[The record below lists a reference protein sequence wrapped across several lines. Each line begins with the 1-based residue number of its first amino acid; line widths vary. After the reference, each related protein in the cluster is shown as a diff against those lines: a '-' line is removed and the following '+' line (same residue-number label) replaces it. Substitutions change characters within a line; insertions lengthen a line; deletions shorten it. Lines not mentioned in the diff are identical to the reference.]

1 MTGAFVAEKQV
12 LPWILCLVLITV
24 AGEEVPCPEGGGI
37 HLSSMRCYWMS
48 EATSSWPEAQHS
60 CRESPGGDLASADS
74 AELQTFLHSSFPVK
88 TTVWVWLKGLR
99 GEGSES
105 AGAVEPVSPARWA
118 GGSEGGCTQMALGA
132 LGQWRRAQCAGRYL
146 YLCEKG
152 LTEALPPMDSY
163 LTGLVHM
170 SGIYTQTQIQ
180 PLLSIPDIGQ
190 QMVEMQLFPGLWF
203 SHAGQLVKV
212 KLVVQPSPLSSL
224 ARVQILRP
232 YCDPNHHLVPPGCS
246 SLLNPFSCCSPVPL
260 CNTTGGCSVGQ
271 YWCHLLEACVPNTS
285 PCSPY
290 DSAAS
295 GRGFALPPRYPAIP
309 PFYHLVADLS
319 LRIRPSS
326 ELQTMSVLLPDAA
339 IMVYPDDII
348 AIQHTRDSGT
358 FLHCRSSE
366 ASRNSS
372 WRQSYLSLRGAEW
385 GGWWQGGLTSP
396 SQGGQWVDG
405 VVCDLSILYIDTF
418 HRGTE
423 LDGIFG
429 STHTETNTPPDVSPL
444 TTAPPPHPRSK
455 FRLNV
460 IHPLPDKNNQ
470 IHVQINTPTLIVV
483 KVLTTQRARS
493 SWSAPVLQTGVPL
506 LSSCP
511 EEVAPSPPG
520 CKRQSPDEWFS
531 SVTLL
536 LPSVG
541 VQVLNISV
549 VDAVS
554 AQSEHSVSVKV
565 CGYEAVTGL
574 SVEPYGRLRM
584 LTDTSQSFTAEV
596 ESGSSVKFTWVI
608 DNLEQFAFEGES
620 YSVAF
625 KRPAEYKL
633 KVTASNPVSS
643 QSLEIFLVA
652 DELTPLAEPEFL
664 FVREV
669 VAVNATHLYT
679 LRVKVDIYLPVTF
692 RWDFGD
698 GIGKVSHTQAA
709 PYQTM
714 DGLVE
719 RGEKQ
724 MFVQDS
730 VNYTYSYSGDL
741 TLHVQVS
748 NQFDDIGAS
757 MKIIVRPKLGH
768 VHISSSPAVPTVN
781 HTLLLEAAAEPSN
794 FGVFYKWDFGDG
806 SKGVQGIHHKVRH
819 TFGSAGLFN
828 VTVCANNTLATLTT
842 RLILEVME
850 EISGLN
856 ISYSEPS
863 EVNSATDFRA
873 KVATGTSLIW
883 DFDFGDGSLLG
894 NLTDGSISHI
904 YKSPGDYTVVVT
916 VSNSVSKA
924 QQSIRVEVYSLAVSG
939 VLPIGCI
946 INGTEAQ
953 LTALVTGKI
962 SFLIF
967 HWQFGDE
974 SPVTVVTGQST
985 AMHSFPRPGI
995 FHVSLTVFSLVSSVS
1010 LNTSVCVE
1018 APITNVTVESSQDAV
1033 AVGEEVCFRVL
1044 VSPDQV
1050 TGYQFKWSSN
1060 SFIPTAKMEN
1070 YQKCFVFK
1078 DEGVEEVS
1086 VMASNNIS
1094 KQTAK
1099 VSITVQKPVSKLSVG
1114 RDSQTDALTVN
1125 SLVSFWVAN
1134 CSGSNVSVLWDFGD
1148 GSLMEPN
1155 HNVSHVFTST
1165 GQFAV
1170 TATASNLVSRESA
1183 SIKVNVL
1190 LPVADVSLHSNQPYA
1205 AVGEETLITAVS
1217 SAISGTSYYWTVDG
1231 LTSTKQ
1237 GTYQFRFAFPKPGV
1251 YQVRVVAQNLV
1262 SRREAAIFIEVF
1274 ERIEGLHIECPS
1286 LTIMKY
1292 APTQEEL
1299 LFIASVTKG
1308 SNVTYHWRAAQS
1320 GINQEITGDGKLF
1333 HLLAETPGGLSVHVR
1348 ASNTLGEATTA
1359 VSLVAVERVTSAHVT
1374 THSNIVALG
1383 KLVNISVSVVTG
1395 SDLEYLWYTNF
1406 DPSPLRTREPFL
1418 LHNCTSLGDCLVTVV
1433 VQNVLSQC
1441 NDTKQLI
1448 VQEDV
1453 HEVDFEIEG
1462 KTRPFYINASA
1473 AISLRGL
1480 VRKGS
1485 DLHWDWEV
1493 RRSKTNIFNATNQ
1506 TFIYTFTH
1514 PDMYQVSLNV
1524 SNGINWQMVS
1534 HRVTVQDGIKDLL
1547 LNISKSSLCSEEEVT
1562 FIPTIS
1568 KGSNV
1573 SFVITLKNK
1582 DWIHSQAILEGQNF
1596 SISLPAGRYFV
1607 TVEAWNLVSSTEV
1620 SSSILVTEHIQGL
1633 RLVNSSSAA
1642 LEALKGIHFKAEVQ
1656 SGFPV
1661 NYTWMLH
1668 LVGSKPTWLIGQEV
1682 IFTPPESG
1690 SLSVSVV
1697 ANNGVCSQMLNE
1709 TASVEWPVK
1718 EIKLVCLSERTF
1730 VGHTVMFSATVRG
1743 GSNLRY
1749 LWDFGDSTKAL
1760 VTDLRTVNHTYYIA
1774 GEYSVVA
1781 KVVNGVSHVSTQ
1793 LHMEV
1798 EELQCSSPQASLV
1811 QSQATIY
1818 RSRPSFFEA
1827 SVDINCSVYKTIYQ
1841 WEIFRGSNFTT
1852 LPGNK
1857 VFLRRQVDAASPL
1870 LLLPRHTLDV
1880 GQYCLVFTV
1889 TLQETP
1895 VYVQRTAI
1903 ITVVHSPLV
1912 AVIKGGSHKLWP
1924 SLSDL
1929 TLDGSESYDP
1939 DAEPGVEDTL
1949 EYHWTFMRAN
1959 STESHFVKQPIES
1972 NNSTVTLFTD
1982 QLHPST
1988 VYIFTLAVHKAGRKA
2003 ASVNQ
2008 TVTVCEAPVL
2018 RVTVEC
2024 VSCSGHSSSQH
2035 ISYNSAIILA
2045 GRCEQCDDQTQYKW
2059 SAEVQTGMTLDLD
2072 DVAPSTG
2079 THSPNLVVR
2088 SGVLQPGLSY
2098 TFTLNVSQPG
2108 GGQWGSA
2115 SQTIQPNNPPHGGV
2129 CDLRPES
2136 DIRLLETVVT
2146 YNCSG
2151 WRDDDSEASQLIYT
2165 FQVAPCQPISTEC
2178 PTLTLYRGTRSTFGS
2193 LVPMGRSGQE
2203 KKQSLITVTV
2213 LVEDHLGSNVIALN
2227 RTLTTENPAMD
2238 EITSEW
2244 LRNKSQ
2250 TEFWALVQHGNPQ
2263 ELIPYSIALSSQ
2275 LNQMT
2280 SERTPQELM
2289 DRREIRVNVSQALA
2303 SLPVS
2308 SILDVD
2314 QISSAL
2320 AQATAV
2326 PDELVCEG
2334 CQEKVL
2340 EAVGRMILVM
2350 EEQMSPGVLAALE
2363 TGRNILHVLG
2373 STLAAVSES
2382 ASASSSHPAYSSSL
2396 LSASTLALSAL
2407 AHAGALMRTLMRSR
2421 VHGEDPLLLS
2431 TPYIN
2436 TVGFQGDPTDLLCT
2450 RQTNQ
2455 SNQHQ
2460 AISSRSSS
2468 ADGSKVCPFH
2478 IPTSLTAHLRSQRS
2492 EVVQVLFSTDG
2503 ALESNPMLSAT
2514 DPPISTSLVAM
2525 ELTTPQGQPIPIRN
2539 LAPEQAIQV
2548 TLPNKYPVGQGDKG
2562 ADGRE
2567 GECRNETCLTVTLPT
2582 EGQLNFTVNAVDG
2595 LDENAGLY
2603 ISFNFSLL
2611 PGSTSV
2617 SSGYVKIE
2625 VSSTVPGT
2633 NASLGS
2639 LEKEWALS
2647 LSAPTSSSE
2656 ETIFLSPLLHGTD
2669 EPLSVNLTSSVP
2681 EGGPVHVSVCV
2692 FSSLCQYYSVEER
2705 RWSSEGLQPLE
2716 GSTLQAAHC
2725 LTQHLTIFGASL
2737 FVHPGAVVLLPP
2749 SGGPVRNSVVGIV
2762 CAVLVLTH
2770 LLVGLIAHKLDHL
2783 DSLRLSQVP
2792 LCGRPGLYHYRV
2804 LVKTGWRRGAGT
2816 TAHVGISLYGV
2827 NKSGS
2832 RHLQRDGAFQ
2842 PGSLDQFHLETDDNL
2857 GEVWK
2862 IRIWHDNTGL
2872 DPSWYV
2878 QHVVVWDPQTDHMFF
2893 FVLEDWLS
2901 VENQKNDTVE
2911 KEVLASCPEELRGF
2925 RRVLTSQL
2933 MFGVKERHLWLS
2945 LWERPAHSR
2954 FTRGQRVTCG
2964 ALMLHLYLALGAL
2977 WFGAVGSKGISGP
2990 VSAQLL
2996 VNMETVAMGMTVAAL
3011 VFPLQCFLC
3020 FLFRKA
3026 HSQVTVDISVP
3037 PSPICHSVEM
3047 DVYFGQS
3054 KLSSSSLLSLPD
3066 SSSPTRGSP
3075 SSLLES
3081 KMFDSSILDFWASSG
3096 LAPQT
3101 DRDVVAW
3108 PSCDS
3113 LLNLPVDL
3121 CPAKMTP
3128 AHELCKS
3135 SPTLGPTRQLR
3146 RKKALMQLCLASP
3159 SSPDT
3164 PITHYPLSKET
3175 SESYPSP
3182 TAADQ
3187 ELLTMNANPVQ
3198 THNHN
3203 LTTFLTLSEE
3213 DLLMSIAAAAAAAED
3228 RTHKTNSN
3236 SDSGRDSPRTTS
3248 SFTATQSTSCSSWS
3262 DQSEDKSLCGA
3273 EILMPDSQSSSQYEA
3288 GLYKCPSVLSVDS
3301 VASTFLP
3308 SPSPDSTRS
3317 SSTTRIGVSRGQPRW
3332 LLPPWTL
3339 RVIYPLVAA
3348 LLGACLAV
3356 VGLYGTFF
3364 SRNVVLMWLISAFSA
3379 FLTSA
3384 LLLEP
3389 LKVCVQALIY
3399 TVLWRPVDP
3408 EVEDQLAQE
3417 TTVVR
3422 AFGEHSAKV
3431 RPPCG
3436 YGLLQAKDEARK
3448 VRALRSLMRHC
3459 VCQLLFLLLVLMV
3472 NYQDGV
3478 EERQGRLLQSALRG
3492 HLRTAPLGA
3501 PNLTSLRD
3509 WSDAEQ
3515 WINHTLVP
3523 QLHQNPSLRLVGLP
3537 QLQYT
3542 GTLGHAADVLLGNS
3556 SERTRQLLAD
3566 LHMMDWGKKMFET
3579 LSIDFT
3585 HYNKDSG
3592 LFVCVSIQLQW
3603 AHTQRVT
3610 SFLSIHPLL
3619 IPSPSSGLDFRVA
3632 LTVLLLISAL
3642 LILLSELWSMVT
3654 EHAQYL
3660 HHCRHWFQLFL
3671 AFLLLATAILQ
3682 FCFLSRASSCV
3693 SELRNRP
3700 DNFIDFHKAALL
3712 AQRSSQCAAVLLTL
3726 LVLKLLGTLRFVR
3739 RWLVI
3744 GRVLQR
3750 AWGEL
3755 WAVTVLLLL
3764 LLMLCTHLGNML
3776 FSHSVEGFQSVHEAG
3791 VSVLS
3796 VLRGRIAR
3804 QRLCKVHT
3812 VLGPLHG
3819 LLLMGG
3825 GLWLLARLCG
3835 AVLIRAYRAEQ
3846 AELYHPTIEPQDYEM
3861 VEFFIKRLKL
3871 WMGLS
3876 KAKEFRHSVKFEGMD
3891 IPPSRSSQESRLSTL
3906 SSTLPSYRSPSLS
3919 SSFSSPRPLSS
3930 ALSVRSEDSS
3940 VSEPG
3945 FDVLPYLDRLLP
3957 SVGALL
3963 SHFDRVNQITE
3974 DVHNLEMKLE
3984 EAQTRRRE
3992 RWISNDKQ
4000 SAERFEEST
4009 TNPKEPEAG
4018 MNTGEIRHRKTSL
4031 LYPKPR
4037 VSLPS
4042 SFSFNLS
4049 TLHSSAASICIF
4061 PRTRGSCFE
4070 SDSVLPQ
4077 ASSDNHSSDTAKS
4090 ASGICGLYPAGSPSF
4105 GEFPRRR
4112 AWHSG
4117 SSHSAD
4123 AAQRAFQL
4131 SGGAPLCGN
4140 GGEHLT
4146 YMNDRP
4152 RSEEGVK
4159 RRISDGVPVKRKAW
4173 ISEGP
4178 ETEQD

>member
-1 MTGAFVAEKQV
+1 MTGTLVAEKQV

-24 AGEEVPCPEGGGI
+24 AGEEVPCPEGGRI
-37 HLSSMRCYWMS
+37 HLSSVRCYWMS
-48 EATSSWPEAQHS
+48 EVTSSWSEAQHS
-60 CRESPGGDLASADS
+60 CRETPGGDLASADTP
-74 AELQTFLHSSFPVK
+74 ELQTFIHYSFPAK
-88 TTVWVWLKGLR
+88 TTVWVWMR
-99 GEGSES
+99 GEGSEK
-105 AGAVEPVSPARWA
+105 AGVVEPVSPARWA
-118 GGSEGGCTQMALGA
+118 GGSERGCTQIALGSMR
-132 LGQWRRAQCAGRYL
+132 QWRRAQCAGRYL

-163 LTGLVHM
+163 LTGWVHM

-180 PLLSIPDIGQ
+180 PLLSVPDIGQ
-190 QMVEMQLFPGLWF
+190 HTVEMQLFPGLWF

-212 KLVVQPSPLSSL
+212 KLVVQPSPQSSL

-260 CNTTGGCSVGQ
+260 CNTTGGCSMGQ

-290 DSAAS
+290 DFAAS

-319 LRIRPSS
+319 LRINPSS
-326 ELQTMSVLLPDAA
+326 ELKTLSVLLPDAA

-348 AIQHTRDSGT
+348 ALQHTRDSGT

-366 ASRNSS
+366 ASQNSP
-372 WRQSYLSLRGAEW
+372 WRQSYLSLRGAQW
-385 GGWWQGGLTSP
+385 GGWWQGGLTSL
-396 SQGGQWVDG
+396 SEGSQWVDG
-405 VVCDLSILYIDTF
+405 VVCDLSILYIDTL

-429 STHTETNTPPDVSPL
+429 FTHTETNTPPDVSLL
-444 TTAPPPHPRSK
+444 TTAPPPDPRSK
-455 FRLNV
+455 FRLN
-460 IHPLPDKNNQ
+460 IILPLPDKKNQ

-483 KVLTTQRARS
+483 KVLSAQRARS
-493 SWSAPVLQTGVPL
+493 SWSAPVLQTGVPF

-511 EEVAPSPPG
+511 EEVAPSQPG

-541 VQVLNISV
+541 VQMLNISV
-549 VDAVS
+549 VDEVS
-554 AQSEHSVSVKV
+554 AQSVQSVSVRV

-574 SVEPYGRLRM
+574 SVEPHGRLRM
-584 LTDTSQSFTAEV
+584 LTDTSQSFTAKV
-596 ESGSSVKFTWVI
+596 EHGSAVTFTWVI
-608 DNLEQFAFEGES
+608 DNLEQFAYEGES

-643 QSLEIFLVA
+643 QSLEILLIA
-652 DELTPLAEPEFL
+652 DEMSPMAEPELL

-669 VAVNATHLYT
+669 IAVNVTHLYT
-679 LRVKVDIYLPVTF
+679 LRVKVDISLPVTF
-692 RWDFGD
+692 GWDFGD
-698 GIGKVSHTQAA
+698 GSEKVSHTQAA

-714 DGLVE
+714 DGLME
-719 RGEKQ
+719 SGEKQ
-724 MFVQDS
+724 MYVQDS
-730 VNYTYSYSGDL
+730 VNYTYSSPGDL

-748 NQFDDIGAS
+748 NQFEDIGTS
-757 MKIIVRPKLGH
+757 MKIIVRPELGH
-768 VHISSSPAVPTVN
+768 VHISSSPVVPTVN
-781 HTLLLEAAAEPSN
+781 HTLLLEAAAEPST
-794 FGVFYKWDFGDG
+794 FGVFYRWDFGDG
-806 SKGVQGIHHKVRH
+806 SKGVQGIHHKVNH
-819 TFGSAGLFN
+819 TFTSAGLYN
-828 VTVCANNTLATLTT
+828 VTVCVNNTLTALTT
-842 RLILEVME
+842 WLILEVME
-850 EISGLN
+850 EISGLT
-856 ISYSEPS
+856 ISYSEPN

-883 DFDFGDGSLLG
+883 DFDCGDGSLQG
-894 NLTDGSISHI
+894 TLTDGSISHI
-904 YKSPGDYTVVVT
+904 YKFPGNYTVVVI

-939 VLPIGCI
+939 ILPIECI
-946 INGTEAQ
+946 INGTDTQ

-967 HWQFGDE
+967 HWRFGDG
-974 SPVTVVTGQST
+974 SPVAVVAGQST

-995 FHVSLTVFSLVSSVS
+995 FNVSLTVFSSVSSVS
-1010 LNTSVCVE
+1010 INTSVCVE
-1018 APITNVTVESSQDAV
+1018 APITSMTVQSSQDVV

-1044 VSPDQV
+1044 VSPKQM
-1050 TGYQFKWSSN
+1050 TGYQFKWFSN
-1060 SFIPTAKMEN
+1060 SFTPAAKTETS
-1070 YQKCFVFK
+1070 QECFVCE
-1078 DEGVEEVS
+1078 DEGVEELS
-1086 VMASNNIS
+1086 VMASNNVS
-1094 KQTAK
+1094 NQTAK
-1099 VSITVQKPVSKLSVG
+1099 VSITIQKPVSKLSVG
-1114 RDSQTDALTVN
+1114 HDSQSDTLTLN
-1125 SLVSFWVAN
+1125 TLVSFWVAN
-1134 CSGSNVSVLWDFGD
+1134 CSGSHVSVQWDFGD
-1148 GSLMEPN
+1148 GSPIEQN
-1155 HNVSHVFTST
+1155 ENVSHVFTST
-1165 GQFAV
+1165 GQFTV
-1170 TATASNLVSRESA
+1170 TATASNMVSRESA

-1190 LPVADVSLHSNQPYA
+1190 LPVADLTLHSNQPYA
-1205 AVGEETLITAVS
+1205 VVGEETLITAVS
-1217 SAISGTSYYWTVDG
+1217 SAVSSTSFYWTVDG
-1231 LTSTKQ
+1231 LTSTKT
-1237 GTYQFRFAFPKPGV
+1237 GTYQFKFAFPEPGV

-1262 SRREAAIFIEVF
+1262 SRMEAAILIEVL
-1274 ERIEGLHIECPS
+1274 ERIEGLHIDCPS
-1286 LTIMKY
+1286 LTNMKY

-1299 LFIASVTKG
+1299 LFLASVTKG
-1308 SNVTYHWRAAQS
+1308 SNVMYHWLAAQS

-1348 ASNTLGEATTA
+1348 ASNTLGEATTT
-1359 VSLVAVERVTSAHVT
+1359 VSLVAVERVTSACVA

-1395 SDLEYLWYTNF
+1395 SDLEYLWYMNF
-1406 DPSPLRTREPFL
+1406 DPSPLRTHVPFL
-1418 LHNCTSLGDCLVTVV
+1418 LHNFTSLDDGLVTVV

-1448 VQEDV
+1448 VQEGV
-1453 HEVDFEIEG
+1453 QEVDFEIEG
-1462 KTRPFYINASA
+1462 KTRPFHISASA
-1473 AISLRGL
+1473 AVSLRGL
-1480 VRKGS
+1480 IRKGS
-1485 DLHWDWEV
+1485 DLHWNWEV
-1493 RRSKTNIFNATNQ
+1493 RRFKTNIFDATNQ
-1506 TFIYTFTH
+1506 TFIYTFTN
-1514 PDMYQVSLNV
+1514 PDIYQVSLNV

-1534 HRVTVQDGIKDLL
+1534 HRITVQDGIKDLQ
-1547 LNISKSSLCSEEEVT
+1547 LNISKSSLCSEEEAT

-1582 DWIHSQAILEGQNF
+1582 DWIHSQTILEGQN
-1596 SISLPAGRYFV
+1596 SSLSLSAGRYSV

-1620 SSSILVTEHIQGL
+1620 SSSILVTERIQGL

-1642 LEALKGIHFKAEVQ
+1642 LEALKGTHFKAEVQ

-1661 NYTWMLH
+1661 IYTWMFH
-1668 LVGSKPTWLIGQEV
+1668 LVGLKPTWLIGQEV

-1690 SLSVSVV
+1690 SLSISVV
-1697 ANNGVCSQMLNE
+1697 ASNGVCSQMLNE

-1718 EIKLVCLSERTF
+1718 EIKLVCLSERIF
-1730 VGHTVMFSATVRG
+1730 VGHAVMFSATVSG
-1743 GSNLRY
+1743 GSNVRY

-1774 GEYSVVA
+1774 GKYSVMA
-1781 KVVNGVSHVSTQ
+1781 RVVNSVSHVSTQ
-1793 LHMEV
+1793 LHLEV
-1798 EELQCSSPQASLV
+1798 EELQCSSPQVSLV
-1811 QSQATIY
+1811 QSQSTIY

-1827 SVDINCSVYKTIYQ
+1827 SVDVNCSVYKTMYQ
-1841 WEIFRGSNFTT
+1841 WDIYRGSDFTT
-1852 LPGNK
+1852 LSGNK
-1857 VFLRRQVDAASPL
+1857 VFLRSQVDAASPL
-1870 LLLPRHTLDV
+1870 LLLQRHTLDV

-1895 VYVQRTAI
+1895 VFVQRTTI

-1912 AVIKGGSHKLWP
+1912 PVIKGGSHKLWP
-1924 SLSDL
+1924 SLSNL

-1959 STESHFVKQPIES
+1959 SAQSHFVKQPIES
-1972 NNSTVTLFTD
+1972 NNSRMTLFTE
-1982 QLHPST
+1982 QLHPGS
-1988 VYIFTLAVHKAGRKA
+1988 VYIFTLTVHKAGRKH

-2018 RVTVEC
+2018 HVTVEC
-2024 VSCSGHSSSQH
+2024 VSCYGHSSSQH
-2035 ISYNSAIILA
+2035 SYNSAIIMA
-2045 GRCEQCDDQTQYKW
+2045 GRCEQCDDQIQFKW
-2059 SAEVQTGMTLDLD
+2059 SAEVQTGVTLDLD

-2088 SGVLQPGLSY
+2088 SGVLKPGLSY

-2115 SQTIQPNNPPHGGV
+2115 SQTILPNNPPHGGL

-2136 DIRLLETVVT
+2136 DVRLLETVVT

-2151 WRDDDSEASQLIYT
+2151 WRDDEGEASQLIYT
-2165 FQVAPCQPISTEC
+2165 FQVAPCQPISTMC

-2193 LVPMGRSGQE
+2193 LVPMGQSGQE
-2203 KKQSLITVTV
+2203 KKLSLITVTV

-2227 RTLTTENPAMD
+2227 RTLTIENPAVD

-2250 TEFWALVQHGNPQ
+2250 TELWALVQHGNPQ
-2263 ELIPYSIALSSQ
+2263 ELIPYTIALTSQ
-2275 LNQMT
+2275 LNQMA

-2308 SILDVD
+2308 SLMDVD

-2320 AQATAV
+2320 ARASAV

-2340 EAVGRMILVM
+2340 EAVGKMILVM
-2350 EEQMSPGVLAALE
+2350 EEQMSPGVSSALE

-2382 ASASSSHPAYSSSL
+2382 ANASSSHPAYSSSL
-2396 LSASTLALSAL
+2396 PSASTLALSAV
-2407 AHAGALMRTLMRSR
+2407 AHAGALMRTLMHSR

-2450 RQTNQ
+2450 HQTNQ

-2460 AISSRSSS
+2460 VISSRSSS
-2468 ADGSKVCPFH
+2468 TDGSKICPFN

-2492 EVVQVLFSTDG
+2492 EVVQVLFGTDG
-2503 ALESNPMLSAT
+2503 ALEANPMLSEA

-2548 TLPNKYPVGQGDKG
+2548 TLPHKYPVGQGDEG
-2562 ADGRE
+2562 GDGRE
-2567 GECRNETCLTVTLPT
+2567 DENRNETCLTVTLPT
-2582 EGQLNFTVNAVDG
+2582 EGQLNFTVKAVDG
-2595 LDENAGLY
+2595 LNENAGLY

-2611 PGSTSV
+2611 PGATSV
-2617 SSGYVKIE
+2617 SLGYVKIE

-2633 NASLGS
+2633 NASQGS
-2639 LEKEWALS
+2639 LEKEWALT
-2647 LSAPTSSSE
+2647 LSAPTTSSE

-2669 EPLSVNLTSSVP
+2669 EPLSINLTSSVP
-2681 EGGPVHVSVCV
+2681 DGGPVHVSVCV
-2692 FSSLCQYYSVEER
+2692 FSSLCQYYSVKER

-2749 SGGPVRNSVVGIV
+2749 SGGPMRNSVVGIV

-2804 LVKTGWRRGAGT
+2804 LVKTGWRHGAGT

-2842 PGSLDQFHLETDDNL
+2842 RGSLDQFHLETDDNL

-2872 DPSWYV
+2872 DPSWYI

-2901 VENQKNDTVE
+2901 VENQKNETVE
-2911 KEVLASCPEELRGF
+2911 KEILASCPEELSGF
-2925 RRVLTSQL
+2925 RRILTSQL
-2933 MFGVKERHLWLS
+2933 MFGVIERHLWLS

-2996 VNMETVAMGMTVAAL
+2996 MNVETVAVGMTVAAL
-3011 VFPLQCFLC
+3011 AFPLQCFLC

-3026 HSQVTVDISVP
+3026 HSQVTVDMSVP
-3037 PSPICHSVEM
+3037 PSPVCHSVEM
-3047 DVYFGQS
+3047 DNNLGQS

-3066 SSSPTRGSP
+3066 SSSPFRESP

-3081 KMFDSSILDFWASSG
+3081 KGLDSSILDFWAASG

-3101 DRDVVAW
+3101 DRDVVTW

-3113 LLNLPVDL
+3113 LLNLPDDL
-3121 CPAKMTP
+3121 CPTKMTS

-3159 SSPDT
+3159 SSPHT
-3164 PITHYPLSKET
+3164 PITLVPSSHKYPLSKET

-3187 ELLTMNANPVQ
+3187 EVLTVNAHPVQ
-3198 THNHN
+3198 THNHH
-3203 LTTFLTLSEE
+3203 LISFLTLSEE
-3213 DLLMSIAAAAAAAED
+3213 DLLMSIAAAAAED
-3228 RTHKTNSN
+3228 TTHKTNSN

-3248 SFTATQSTSCSSWS
+3248 SYTATQSTSCSSWS

-3273 EILMPDSQSSSQYEA
+3273 EILMPDSQSSSQYGT

-3317 SSTTRIGVSRGQPRW
+3317 TSTTRIGVSRGQPCW
-3332 LLPPWTL
+3332 LLPRWTL
-3339 RVIYPLVAA
+3339 RVIYPLVAV

-3356 VGLYGTFF
+3356 VGLYGPFF

-3389 LKVCVQALIY
+3389 LKVCAQALIY

-3408 EVEDQLAQE
+3408 EVEDQLSQE

-3448 VRALRSLMRHC
+3448 VRALRTLMRHC

-3472 NYQDGV
+3472 NYQDSV
-3478 EERQGRLLQSALRG
+3478 EERQGRLLQSALRC

-3501 PNLTSLRD
+3501 PNLTSLTD

-3515 WINHTLVP
+3515 WINRTLVP
-3523 QLHQNPSLRLVGLP
+3523 KLHQNPSLRLVGLP
-3537 QLQYT
+3537 RLQYT
-3542 GTLGHAADVLLGNS
+3542 HALGHMTGILLGNS

-3566 LHMMDWGKKMFET
+3566 LHMMDWGKKMFQS

-3585 HYNKDSG
+3585 HYNRDSG

-3603 AHTQRVT
+3603 TQTQRVT
-3610 SFLSIHPLL
+3610 AFLSIHPLL

-3642 LILLSELWSMVT
+3642 LLLLSELWSMVT

-3671 AFLLLATAILQ
+3671 ALLSLATAILQ
-3682 FCFLSRASSCV
+3682 FCFLSHASSCV
-3693 SELRNRP
+3693 SELRNQP
-3700 DNFIDFHKAALL
+3700 DNFINFNNAALL

-3755 WAVTVLLLL
+3755 WALTVLLLL
-3764 LLMLCTHLGNML
+3764 LLMLCTHLGHML
-3776 FSHSVEGFQSVHEAG
+3776 FSQSVEGFQSVHEAG

-3804 QRLCKVHT
+3804 QRLFKVHT

-3825 GLWLLARLCG
+3825 GVWLLARLCG

-3891 IPPSRSSQESRLSTL
+3891 IPPSRSSQESRLSTV

-3940 VSEPG
+3940 VSESG
-3945 FDVLPYLDRLLP
+3945 FDVSPYLDRLLP
-3957 SVGALL
+3957 SVSTLL

-3974 DVHNLEMKLE
+3974 DVHNLEIKLE
-3984 EAQTRRRE
+3984 EAQTRRRK

-4000 SAERFEEST
+4000 SAERFKEST

-4049 TLHSSAASICIF
+4049 TLHSSAASLCIF

-4070 SDSVLPQ
+4070 SHSVLPPV
-4077 ASSDNHSSDTAKS
+4077 SSDKHSSDAANS
-4090 ASGICGLYPAGSPSF
+4090 ASGICGLYPAGSLSF
-4105 GEFPRRR
+4105 GEYPRRR

-4123 AAQRAFQL
+4123 AAQRAFQF
-4131 SGGAPLCGN
+4131 SGGPPPCGN
-4140 GGEHLT
+4140 GIGNLT

-4152 RSEEGVK
+4152 RSEEGAK

-4178 ETEQD
+4178 ESEQD

>member
-1 MTGAFVAEKQV
+1 MTGALVAEKQM

-24 AGEEVPCPEGGGI
+24 AGEEAPCPEGGGI
-37 HLSSMRCYWMS
+37 HISMRCYWMS
-48 EATSSWPEAQHS
+48 EATSSWSEAQRS
-60 CRESPGGDLASADS
+60 CRETPGGDLASADS
-74 AELQTFLHSSFPVK
+74 PELQTFIHSSFPVK

-99 GEGSES
+99 GEGSEQ
-105 AGAVEPVSPARWA
+105 AGVVEPVSPARWA
-118 GGSEGGCTQMALGA
+118 GG
-132 LGQWRRAQCAGRYL
+132 
-146 YLCEKG
+146 K
-152 LTEALPPMDSY
+152 ALPPMDSY

-190 QMVEMQLFPGLWF
+190 HTVEMQLFPGLWF
-203 SHAGQLVKV
+203 NHAGQLVKLQ
-212 KLVVQPSPLSSL
+212 LVVQPSPLSSM

-260 CNTTGGCSVGQ
+260 CNTTGGCTVGQ

-295 GRGFALPPRYPAIP
+295 GRGFALPPRYPPIP

-319 LRIRPSS
+319 LRINPTS
-326 ELQTMSVLLPDAA
+326 ELQTMSVLLPDPA

-385 GGWWQGGLTSP
+385 GGWWQGGLTSL

-418 HRGTE
+418 NRGTE
-423 LDGIFG
+423 LDGIIG
-429 STHTETNTPPDVSPL
+429 STHTETITPPDVSPL

-455 FRLNV
+455 FRLDV
-460 IHPLPDKNNQ
+460 IHPLPDQKNQ

-483 KVLTTQRARS
+483 KVLAPQRARS
-493 SWSAPVLQTGVPL
+493 SWSAPVLRTGIPL

-520 CKRQSPDEWFS
+520 CERQSPDEWFS
-531 SVTLL
+531 SVTFV

-549 VDAVS
+549 VD
-554 AQSEHSVSVKV
+554 E
-565 CGYEAVTGL
+565 
-574 SVEPYGRLRM
+574 
-584 LTDTSQSFTAEV
+584 SFTAKV
-596 ESGSSVKFTWVI
+596 ASGSSVKFTWVI

-625 KRPAEYKL
+625 KRPAEYNL

-643 QSLEIFLVA
+643 QSLEIILVA
-652 DELTPLAEPEFL
+652 DEPTPLAEPEFL

-679 LRVKVDIYLPVTF
+679 FRVKVDISLPVTF

-698 GIGKVSHTQAA
+698 GRGKVSHTQAA

-714 DGLVE
+714 DGLIE
-719 RGEKQ
+719 SGEKQ

-730 VNYTYSYSGDL
+730 
-741 TLHVQVS
+741 
-748 NQFDDIGAS
+748 
-757 MKIIVRPKLGH
+757 
-768 VHISSSPAVPTVN
+768 
-781 HTLLLEAAAEPSN
+781 
-794 FGVFYKWDFGDG
+794 
-806 SKGVQGIHHKVRH
+806 
-819 TFGSAGLFN
+819 
-828 VTVCANNTLATLTT
+828 
-842 RLILEVME
+842 
-850 EISGLN
+850 
-856 ISYSEPS
+856 
-863 EVNSATDFRA
+863 
-873 KVATGTSLIW
+873 
-883 DFDFGDGSLLG
+883 
-894 NLTDGSISHI
+894 
-904 YKSPGDYTVVVT
+904 
-916 VSNSVSKA
+916 
-924 QQSIRVEVYSLAVSG
+924 
-939 VLPIGCI
+939 
-946 INGTEAQ
+946 
-953 LTALVTGKI
+953 
-962 SFLIF
+962 
-967 HWQFGDE
+967 
-974 SPVTVVTGQST
+974 
-985 AMHSFPRPGI
+985 
-995 FHVSLTVFSLVSSVS
+995 
-1010 LNTSVCVE
+1010 
-1018 APITNVTVESSQDAV
+1018 
-1033 AVGEEVCFRVL
+1033 
-1044 VSPDQV
+1044 
-1050 TGYQFKWSSN
+1050 
-1060 SFIPTAKMEN
+1060 
-1070 YQKCFVFK
+1070 
-1078 DEGVEEVS
+1078 
-1086 VMASNNIS
+1086 
-1094 KQTAK
+1094 
-1099 VSITVQKPVSKLSVG
+1099 
-1114 RDSQTDALTVN
+1114 
-1125 SLVSFWVAN
+1125 
-1134 CSGSNVSVLWDFGD
+1134 
-1148 GSLMEPN
+1148 
-1155 HNVSHVFTST
+1155 
-1165 GQFAV
+1165 
-1170 TATASNLVSRESA
+1170 
-1183 SIKVNVL
+1183 
-1190 LPVADVSLHSNQPYA
+1190 
-1205 AVGEETLITAVS
+1205 
-1217 SAISGTSYYWTVDG
+1217 
-1231 LTSTKQ
+1231 
-1237 GTYQFRFAFPKPGV
+1237 
-1251 YQVRVVAQNLV
+1251 
-1262 SRREAAIFIEVF
+1262 
-1274 ERIEGLHIECPS
+1274 
-1286 LTIMKY
+1286 
-1292 APTQEEL
+1292 
-1299 LFIASVTKG
+1299 
-1308 SNVTYHWRAAQS
+1308 
-1320 GINQEITGDGKLF
+1320 
-1333 HLLAETPGGLSVHVR
+1333 
-1348 ASNTLGEATTA
+1348 
-1359 VSLVAVERVTSAHVT
+1359 
-1374 THSNIVALG
+1374 
-1383 KLVNISVSVVTG
+1383 
-1395 SDLEYLWYTNF
+1395 
-1406 DPSPLRTREPFL
+1406 
-1418 LHNCTSLGDCLVTVV
+1418 
-1433 VQNVLSQC
+1433 
-1441 NDTKQLI
+1441 
-1448 VQEDV
+1448 
-1453 HEVDFEIEG
+1453 
-1462 KTRPFYINASA
+1462 
-1473 AISLRGL
+1473 
-1480 VRKGS
+1480 
-1485 DLHWDWEV
+1485 
-1493 RRSKTNIFNATNQ
+1493 
-1506 TFIYTFTH
+1506 
-1514 PDMYQVSLNV
+1514 
-1524 SNGINWQMVS
+1524 
-1534 HRVTVQDGIKDLL
+1534 
-1547 LNISKSSLCSEEEVT
+1547 
-1562 FIPTIS
+1562 
-1568 KGSNV
+1568 
-1573 SFVITLKNK
+1573 
-1582 DWIHSQAILEGQNF
+1582 
-1596 SISLPAGRYFV
+1596 
-1607 TVEAWNLVSSTEV
+1607 
-1620 SSSILVTEHIQGL
+1620 
-1633 RLVNSSSAA
+1633 
-1642 LEALKGIHFKAEVQ
+1642 
-1656 SGFPV
+1656 
-1661 NYTWMLH
+1661 
-1668 LVGSKPTWLIGQEV
+1668 
-1682 IFTPPESG
+1682 
-1690 SLSVSVV
+1690 
-1697 ANNGVCSQMLNE
+1697 
-1709 TASVEWPVK
+1709 
-1718 EIKLVCLSERTF
+1718 
-1730 VGHTVMFSATVRG
+1730 
-1743 GSNLRY
+1743 
-1749 LWDFGDSTKAL
+1749 
-1760 VTDLRTVNHTYYIA
+1760 
-1774 GEYSVVA
+1774 
-1781 KVVNGVSHVSTQ
+1781 
-1793 LHMEV
+1793 
-1798 EELQCSSPQASLV
+1798 
-1811 QSQATIY
+1811 
-1818 RSRPSFFEA
+1818 
-1827 SVDINCSVYKTIYQ
+1827 
-1841 WEIFRGSNFTT
+1841 
-1852 LPGNK
+1852 
-1857 VFLRRQVDAASPL
+1857 
-1870 LLLPRHTLDV
+1870 
-1880 GQYCLVFTV
+1880 
-1889 TLQETP
+1889 ETP

-1912 AVIKGGSHKLWP
+1912 AVIMGGSHKLWP
-1924 SLSDL
+1924 SLRDL

-1939 DAEPGVEDTL
+1939 DTEPGVEDTL
-1949 EYHWTFMRAN
+1949 EYHWTIMRA
-1959 STESHFVKQPIES
+1959 
-1972 NNSTVTLFTD
+1972 
-1982 QLHPST
+1982 
-1988 VYIFTLAVHKAGRKA
+1988 
-2003 ASVNQ
+2003 
-2008 TVTVCEAPVL
+2008 
-2018 RVTVEC
+2018 
-2024 VSCSGHSSSQH
+2024 
-2035 ISYNSAIILA
+2035 
-2045 GRCEQCDDQTQYKW
+2045 YKW

-2072 DVAPSTG
+2072 KVAPSTG

-2115 SQTIQPNNPPHGGV
+2115 SQTIQPNNPPHGGL
-2129 CDLRPES
+2129 CDLSPQS
-2136 DIRLLETVVT
+2136 GIRLLETVVT

-2151 WRDDDSEASQLIYT
+2151 WRDDDSEATQLIYT

-2203 KKQSLITVTV
+2203 QELSLITVTV

-2227 RTLTTENPAMD
+2227 RTLTTKNSAMD

-2244 LRNKSQ
+2244 LRNKSR
-2250 TEFWALVQHGNPQ
+2250 TELWALVQQGNPQ

-2275 LNQMT
+2275 LNQMK
-2280 SERTPQELM
+2280 SERTTQELM

-2308 SILDVD
+2308 SIPDVD

-2320 AQATAV
+2320 AQATV
-2326 PDELVCEG
+2326 IPDELVCEG

-2350 EEQMSPGVLAALE
+2350 EEQMSPGVLSALE

-2382 ASASSSHPAYSSSL
+2382 ASASSSHPVYSSSL
-2396 LSASTLALSAL
+2396 QSASTLALSAL

-2450 RQTNQ
+2450 HQTNQ

-2460 AISSRSSS
+2460 VVSSRSSS
-2468 ADGSKVCPFH
+2468 SDGSKICPFH
-2478 IPTSLTAHLRSQRS
+2478 IPRSLTAHLRSQRS
-2492 EVVQVLFSTDG
+2492 EVVQVLFGTDG
-2503 ALESNPMLSAT
+2503 ALESNPLLSAA

-2525 ELTTPQGQPIPIRN
+2525 ELTTPQGQPIPIRD

-2548 TLPNKYPVGQGDKG
+2548 TLPHKNPVGQGDKG
-2562 ADGRE
+2562 ADVRA
-2567 GECRNETCLTVTLPT
+2567 GENRNETCLTVTLPT
-2582 EGQLNFTVNAVDG
+2582 EGQLNFTVKAVDG
-2595 LDENAGLY
+2595 LDEHAGLY

-2617 SSGYVKIE
+2617 SSGHVKIE
-2625 VSSTVPGT
+2625 VSSTVTGT

-2639 LEKEWALS
+2639 LEKEWALT

-2725 LTQHLTIFGASL
+2725 RTQHLTIFGASL

-2762 CAVLVLTH
+2762 CAILVLTH

-2842 PGSLDQFHLETDDNL
+2842 CGSLDQFHLETDDNL

-2872 DPSWYV
+2872 EPSWYV

-2893 FVLEDWLS
+2893 FLLEDWLS
-2901 VENQKNDTVE
+2901 VENQKNDTVQ
-2911 KEVLASCPEELRGF
+2911 KEVLASCPEELSGF

-2945 LWERPAHSR
+2945 LWDRPAHSR

-3011 VFPLQCFLC
+3011 VFPFQCFLC

-3026 HSQVTVDISVP
+3026 HSQVTVDMSVP

-3047 DVYFGQS
+3047 DIYFGQS

-3066 SSSPTRGSP
+3066 SSSLTQGSP

-3081 KMFDSSILDFWASSG
+3081 KVLDSSILDFWAASG

-3121 CPAKMTP
+3121 CPTKMTP
-3128 AHELCKS
+3128 AHELCTS
-3135 SPTLGPTRQLR
+3135 SPTLGPTRRLR

-3159 SSPDT
+3159 SSADT
-3164 PITHYPLSKET
+3164 PITLVPSYPLSKEP
-3175 SESYPSP
+3175 SDSYPSP

-3203 LTTFLTLSEE
+3203 LTQFLTLSEE
-3213 DLLMSIAAAAAAAED
+3213 DLLMSIAAAAAED
-3228 RTHKTNSN
+3228 RRHKTNSN

-3262 DQSEDKSLCGA
+3262 DQSDDKYLCGA

-3317 SSTTRIGVSRGQPRW
+3317 SSTTRIGVSRGQPLW

-3389 LKVCVQALIY
+3389 LKVCLQALIY

-3408 EVEDQLAQE
+3408 EVEDHLAQE

-3472 NYQDGV
+3472 NYQDSV

-3509 WSDAEQ
+3509 WSDAER

-3523 QLHQNPSLRLVGLP
+3523 QLYQNPSLVLMGLP
-3537 QLQYT
+3537 QLQYK

-3566 LHMMDWGKKMFET
+3566 LHMKDWGKKMFET

-3585 HYNKDSG
+3585 LYNRDSG

-3603 AHTQRVT
+3603 AHTQGVT

-3671 AFLLLATAILQ
+3671 ALLSLATAILQ

-3693 SELRNRP
+3693 SELQNRP
-3700 DNFIDFHKAALL
+3700 DNFINFHRAALL

-3776 FSHSVEGFQSVHEAG
+3776 FSHSVEGFQSVQEAG

-3796 VLRGRIAR
+3796 SLRGRIAR
-3804 QRLCKVHT
+3804 QRVCKVHT

-3876 KAKEFRHSVKFEGMD
+3876 KAKKFRHSVKFEGMD
-3891 IPPSRSSQESRLSTL
+3891 IPPSRSSQESRPSTF

-3945 FDVLPYLDRLLP
+3945 LDVLPYLDRLLP

-3992 RWISNDKQ
+3992 RWIHIDKE

-4009 TNPKEPEAG
+4009 T
-4018 MNTGEIRHRKTSL
+4018 T
-4031 LYPKPR
+4031 
-4037 VSLPS
+4037 
-4042 SFSFNLS
+4042 
-4049 TLHSSAASICIF
+4049 
-4061 PRTRGSCFE
+4061 
-4070 SDSVLPQ
+4070 
-4077 ASSDNHSSDTAKS
+4077 
-4090 ASGICGLYPAGSPSF
+4090 
-4105 GEFPRRR
+4105 
-4112 AWHSG
+4112 
-4117 SSHSAD
+4117 
-4123 AAQRAFQL
+4123 QRNQ
-4131 SGGAPLCGN
+4131 
-4140 GGEHLT
+4140 
-4146 YMNDRP
+4146 
-4152 RSEEGVK
+4152 K
-4159 RRISDGVPVKRKAW
+4159 
-4173 ISEGP
+4173 
-4178 ETEQD
+4178 Q